1 MKIGIFGGCFNP
13 PHKMHIEIATNLI
26 KQGILDKVIFVPTGN
41 NYTKAELVDIEQRV
55 AMLNLLIDKENME
68 VSDIS
73 SNINYSYTFQVLDY
87 YKTKYKDAQIFFICG
102 TDNLKEFKAWKNYE
116 YILSNYKLLVVA
128 RNGDNVDKIIQ
139 EYTKYVDNIYVASIE
154 ENLVSSTLI
163 SKALKQ
169 GNNGYVQKQLDSK
182 VIEYI
187 ENKGLYKS

>member
-163 SKALKQ
+163 RKALKQ